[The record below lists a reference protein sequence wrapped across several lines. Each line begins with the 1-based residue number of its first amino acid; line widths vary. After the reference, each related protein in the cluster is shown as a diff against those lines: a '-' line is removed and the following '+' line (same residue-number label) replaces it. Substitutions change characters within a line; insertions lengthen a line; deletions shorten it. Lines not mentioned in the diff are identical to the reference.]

1 MIGWKTKPEQA
12 VDDNKPKGFDDYDIR
27 LGDLMRGERATLGK
41 SLLDVQRELRI
52 KANYIAAIENCDP
65 SAFDTPGFIAG
76 YVRSYA
82 RYLGMDPDQAFA
94 QFCAES
100 GFSTAHGMSAAASAA
115 KPAKQ
120 PQAALG
126 AAGRDPFTAPATP
139 FVPAGEALFSRI
151 EPRAIGS
158 SLVLLV
164 LIGSL
169 GFGAWSVLQEVQRVQ
184 FAPVENTPDVL
195 AVLDPVQ
202 GAGQA
207 PGLGQVLAEDVLP
220 DARAMVQMAAPI
232 GMADAIDRPY
242 RPQPLDVPV
251 MVSRDAPISTLD
263 PANVGVF
270 AQAAPQMPQVDRE
283 TFPRV
288 AQQVGGQL
296 GSVAQ
301 ADAGPALPKV
311 SQDTGLGVTVVAA
324 RPSWV
329 RVRAADGTVV
339 FEGILGAGDTYEVAQ
354 AEVPHTIR
362 VGESGAIYFNVGGQT
377 YGPAGERGAVTSNLA
392 LDAAQLAQSYAV
404 ADLAQDGDLARV
416 VAELTLG
423 N

>member
-1 MIGWKTKPEQA
+1 MIGWKTKPEEA
-12 VDDNKPKGFDDYDIR
+12 VEDSKPKGFDDYDIR

-65 SAFDTPGFIAG
+65 TAFDTPGFIAG

-82 RYLGMDPDQAFA
+82 RYLGMDPDLAFS

-120 PQAALG
+120 PQSALG
-126 AAGRDPFTAPATP
+126 TAGRDPFTAPATP
-139 FVPAGEALFSRI
+139 FVPAGDALFSRI

-202 GAGQA
+202 GAGQM
-207 PGLGQVLAEDVLP
+207 LAEDVLP

-232 GMADAIDRPY
+232 GMADGLDRPF

-263 PANVGVF
+263 PADVGVF
-270 AQAAPQMPQVDRE
+270 AQSAPQMPQVDRE
-283 TFPRV
+283 TFPRLALAVETQTGTV
-288 AQQVGGQL
+288 AMAAA
-296 GSVAQ
+296 SS
-301 ADAGPALPKV
+301 PTLPKV
-311 SQDTGLGVTVVAA
+311 SQDQGAGVTVVAA

-339 FEGILGAGDTYEVAQ
+339 FEGIMGAGETYEVAHT
-354 AEVPHTIR
+354 EVPHTIR

-392 LDAAQLAQSYAV
+392 LDAGQLAQNYAL

-416 VAELTLG
+416 VAELTPG

>member
-1 MIGWKTKPEQA
+1 MIGWKTKPEEA

-65 SAFDTPGFIAG
+65 TAFDTPGFIAG

-82 RYLGMDPDQAFA
+82 RYLGMDPDLAFS

-120 PQAALG
+120 PQSALG
-126 AAGRDPFTAPATP
+126 TAGRDPFTAPATP
-139 FVPAGEALFSRI
+139 FVPAGDALFSRI

-202 GAGQA
+202 GAGQM
-207 PGLGQVLAEDVLP
+207 LAEDVLP
-220 DARAMVQMAAPI
+220 DARAMVQIAAPI
-232 GMADAIDRPY
+232 GMADGLDRPF

-263 PANVGVF
+263 PADVGVF
-270 AQAAPQMPQVDRE
+270 AQSAPQMPQVDRE
-283 TFPRV
+283 TFPRLALAVETQTGTV
-288 AQQVGGQL
+288 AMAAA
-296 GSVAQ
+296 SS
-301 ADAGPALPKV
+301 PTLPKV
-311 SQDTGLGVTVVAA
+311 SQDQGAGVTVVAA

-339 FEGILGAGDTYEVAQ
+339 FEGIMGAGETYEVAQ
-354 AEVPHTIR
+354 TEVPHTIR

-392 LDAAQLAQSYAV
+392 LDAGQLAQNYAL

-416 VAELTLG
+416 VAELTPG